1 MNIYELSSLFGNLNS
16 SILLIFYFYI
26 NHFKI
31 NGNKPTILK
40 VQASENV
47 VVLTLWKKGMFENHR
62 YLASE

>member
-1 MNIYELSSLFGNLNS
+1 MEI
-16 SILLIFYFYI
+16 
-26 NHFKI
+26 
-31 NGNKPTILK
+31 KPTILK